1 MKAIAALENANA
13 VEPTPAAAAPMV
25 WTLPDRGVVG
35 MVSFIIA
42 ESAIFTIFVVAYLF
56 YLGKSLSGPAPRDV
70 LEVPIFYTVCLLSS
84 SVTIH
89 LAGKRLE
96 RDRPMAF
103 ASFWLLTIVLGV
115 LFMFGTAQEWRR
127 LIDEH
132 GLTISTNLLGT
143 TYYSLV
149 VLHAFHVTLGLVML
163 TVVFVLSVAGLAR
176 AQSRRIAALSLYW
189 HFVDVVWIVVFTVVY
204 VIGR

>member
-1 MKAIAALENANA
+1 MTTIA
-13 VEPTPAAAAPMV
+13 VDVDTRDVAAPPV
-25 WTLPDRGVVG
+25 WTLPNRGVVG

-56 YLGKSLSGPAPRDV
+56 YLGKSLTGPTPRDV
-70 LEVPIFYTVCLLSS
+70 LEVPIFYTICLLSS

-96 RDRPMAF
+96 RDQPLTF
-103 ASFWLLTIVLGV
+103 AILWLLTIVLGGV
-115 LFMFGTAQEWRR
+115 FLYGTAREWRR
-127 LIDEH
+127 LIYQH
-132 GLTISTNLLGT
+132 GLTISTNLFGT

-149 VLHAFHVTLGLVML
+149 GLHAFHVTLGLVML
-163 TVVFVLSVAGLAR
+163 TIALILSVASGAR
-176 AQSRRIAALSLYW
+176 THPGRIGVLSLYW

-204 VIGR
+204 IIGR